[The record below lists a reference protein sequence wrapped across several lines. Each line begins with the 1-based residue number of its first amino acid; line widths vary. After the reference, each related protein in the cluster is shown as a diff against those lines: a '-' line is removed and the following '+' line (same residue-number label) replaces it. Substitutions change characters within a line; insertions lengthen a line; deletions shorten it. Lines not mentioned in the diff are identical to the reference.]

1 MKHSLPRFFSN
12 DPSKTLFIR
21 LPPCFSYTTFYTRN
35 YRIIVVRAWCNIS
48 HRQLEHRLLIVL
60 SREISDYRLHGRS
73 NVTLASY
80 THVSRSVK
88 IFHCARK
95 SWFLVGRVNGKKKK
109 KKERRRGRVEEE
121 GEGPFTPF
129 TYLQHCLKDCNAWH
143 ISVKVNVSGI
153 LPEGM
158 PKVSRKFNK

>member
-109 KKERRRGRVEEE
+109 KEEE
-121 GEGPFTPF
+121 GEWRKRV
-129 TYLQHCLKDCNAWH
+129 KDRLPLLR
-143 ISVKVNVSGI
+143 ISNTVLRIATLGI
-153 LPEGM
+153 FPS
-158 PKVSRKFNK
+158 K